1 MRSVQDNDIFCEV
14 FAQLLG
20 RVDELL
26 VVVDEQ
32 LKTLLIQIRDE
43 LSTLKQYPLKFLD
56 DSYINQAKDMV
67 NELSTVL
74 ILLQNDMREGMG
86 EDPDVI
92 ENIKKAAG
100 KLTAFCSEIKDAL
113 EEPFEGKSKVK
124 WFWVS
129 SGALCIAIIL
139 FMFSQPARKFYSSG
153 MKALSGMGW
162 CGIWSVTF
170 ILIAIIPCLFFSW
183 RQIWRYISAVLSV
196 VWEWRWRL
204 CVPLTWKSKEYYFAD
219 EDVGKD
225 DLQRMLRLYFESS
238 NTDYALMINGAWG
251 AGKTYYMQ
259 HSIRALLHQCRK
271 KSLYVSLNGIKSFDE
286 VAAQIVFATRWS
298 YMGKIANS
306 FILPFAAKW
315 LPEKTVSF
323 ICSQL
328 KNLSEKKSRSSEFHG
343 EYDLTSIDYVIIV
356 DDIERVSETS
366 DDTDGKLLMELLGRL
381 FDEFISK
388 GYHVV
393 LVGAE
398 SEMKGKTRF
407 FKAKEKYVR
416 HTIDFVPDIPVV
428 IDSIVV
434 TYYGHARRHAR
445 LVTEFLKSFAMTY
458 HVDNIRTIKRMLDG
472 FVFLASKV
480 KDEALLSKSANRIME
495 IFAPTILERVFG
507 VLCDKSI
514 DDVLVQTKSNESS
527 AWCNSLA
534 ALYDKLYSAAGD
546 NNNDAETQPV
556 QQKVDVPVF
565 IRDKYKNPDCICRWT
580 KDSPIVYFAITGLID
595 EDTFRKEIQS
605 WIPPAEDKYAKALD
619 SIWQF
624 ESTEDSDFAENY
636 PLVVTGLEQG
646 EYNAERVNLACALLF
661 HFNEK
666 GWISID
672 CEEVI
677 KDAVRALKKRWS
689 ERSDDYINP
698 MLLHNQQEEFLQP
711 IVDAIREETI
721 IREKKSA
728 EKGVSK
734 FLLALSSKDKET
746 AWLFFPHNQHW
757 MIFDNIVKADK
768 CKEFCDLSN
777 WALSL
782 VLANL
787 KSEDTFIRP
796 GSRSAIQR
804 IVQELDTAIDS
815 CDPKKTPV
823 RKDRLEELK
832 AKFSEI
838 LDSLESRQVTV
849 PQKASVQNTG
859 ATIIAQPD
867 KGGSHG

>member
-43 LSTLKQYPLKFLD
+43 LSTLKKYPLKFLD
-56 DSYINQAKDMV
+56 DSYINHAKDVV
-67 NELSTVL
+67 NQLSTVL
-74 ILLQNDMREGMG
+74 DLLLNDIREGMG

-92 ENIKKAAG
+92 ANVKKAAADF
-100 KLTAFCSEIKDAL
+100 TTFCLKIKDAL
-113 EEPFEGKSKVK
+113 AEPIRGKNKVN

-129 SGALCIAIIL
+129 SGAFSIAIIL
-139 FMFSQPARKFYSSG
+139 FVFSQPARDFYSSVI
-153 MKALSGMGW
+153 KVLSQMGW
-162 CGIWSVTF
+162 CGIWSIVF
-170 ILIAIIPCLFFSW
+170 VLLAISPWLVSSW
-183 RQIWRYISAVLSV
+183 RQIWKYISAVLSA

-204 CVPLTWKSKEYYFAD
+204 CVPATWKCKEYHTVGA
-219 EDVGKD
+219 DVGKD
-225 DLQRMLRLYFESS
+225 DLQRMLRLYFESF

-259 HSIRALLHQCRK
+259 HSIRALLHQCHK

-315 LPEKTVSF
+315 LPEKTISF

-343 EYDLTSIDYVIIV
+343 EYDLTSKDYVIIV
-356 DDIERVSETS
+356 DDIERVAETN
-366 DDTDGKLLMELLGRL
+366 DDKDGKLLMELLGRL

-398 SEMKGKTRF
+398 SEMKDKTRF

-534 ALYDKLYSAAGD
+534 ALYDRLYSAAGD

-605 WIPPAEDKYAKALD
+605 WIPPAEYKYAKALD
-619 SIWQF
+619 IIWRF
-624 ESTEDSDFAENY
+624 ESIEDSEFAENY
-636 PLVVTGLEQG
+636 PLVVKGLEQG
-646 EYNAERVNLACALLF
+646 EYNADRVNLACDLLF
-661 HFNEK
+661 YFKRK
-666 GWISID
+666 GWLRID
-672 CEEVI
+672 CEKVI
-677 KDAVRALKKRWS
+677 QDAVKALTKRWS
-689 ERSDDYINP
+689 EHSDDYINP

-711 IVDAIREETI
+711 IVDAIREESNV
-721 IREKKSA
+721 REKKSA
-728 EKGVSK
+728 EEDVSK
-734 FLLALSSKDKET
+734 FITALTEKDKES
-746 AWLFFPHNQHW
+746 ACAFLPHNQSW
-757 MIFDNIVKADK
+757 QIFDKIVKVGKAKD
-768 CKEFCDLSN
+768 FCNISN
-777 WALSL
+777 WGITLIL
-782 VLANL
+782 VHL
-787 KSEDTFIRP
+787 KDGAVFIRP
-796 GSRSAIQR
+796 SSRGAIEQ
-804 IVQELDTAIDS
+804 IVQELNIAIEA
-815 CDPKKTPV
+815 CDIKKTPI
-823 RKDRLEELK
+823 RKDRLEALK

-838 LDSLESRQVTV
+838 LNSPEFQQVAERQEATAQNAES
-849 PQKASVQNTG
+849 
-859 ATIIAQPD
+859 
-867 KGGSHG
+867 